1 MQEADGG
8 VTVGGYQVKIF
19 VNKHCDQVRLFV
31 AAEEKVE
38 GTALCTYV
46 YGCLILKH
54 ERWIKHH

>member
-54 ERWIKHH
+54 ER